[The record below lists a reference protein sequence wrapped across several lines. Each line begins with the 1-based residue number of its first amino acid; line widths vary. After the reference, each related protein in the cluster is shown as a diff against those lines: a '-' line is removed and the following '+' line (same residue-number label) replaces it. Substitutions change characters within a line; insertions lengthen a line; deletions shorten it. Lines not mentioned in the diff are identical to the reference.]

1 MSACVLRT
9 EDLAVGYGSRCVAE
23 GISFR
28 LEEGKILCLIGPNG
42 AGKSTLLKTLMRQ
55 IPPLKGSVYLGE
67 RRLERIPERELA
79 RTSAAVLT
87 GRPAPELMSCE
98 ELVAMGRYPYTGRL
112 GVLSEQDRAVVRS
125 CMEMT
130 ETDSLREEDFTRI
143 SDGQRQ
149 RVLLARALCQEPK
162 LLLLDEPTSFLDIR
176 HKLEFLLLLRELAE
190 KQKIAVVLSLHEL
203 DLAKK
208 IPDRILCLKNGRVD
222 REGTPEEIF
231 REDYIRRLFDVEEK
245 TYAAVYGGDETPY
258 G

>member
-1 MSACVLRT
+1 MSAYVLRT
-9 EDLAVGYGSRCVAE
+9 EDLSIGYGSRCVAE
-23 GISFR
+23 GISLQ
-28 LEEGKILCLIGPNG
+28 LEEGRVLCLIGPNG
-42 AGKSTLLKTLMRQ
+42 SGKSTLLKTLMRQ
-55 IPPLKGSVYLGE
+55 ISPLKGSIFMGD
-67 RRLERIPERELA
+67 RKLERIPEKELA

-87 GRPAPELMSCE
+87 GRPAPELMRCE
-98 ELVAMGRYPYTGRL
+98 ELVALGRYPYTGRL
-112 GVLSEQDRAVVRS
+112 GILSEEDRAVVRS
-125 CMEMT
+125 SMEMT
-130 ETDSLREEDFTRI
+130 ETDSLRDEDFTRI

-149 RVLLARALCQEPK
+149 RVLLARAICQQPK

-231 REDYIRRLFDVEEK
+231 RGDYIRRLFDVDEK
-245 TYAAVYGGDETPY
+245 TYAAVYGDEGAPT
-258 G
+258 

>member
-9 EDLAVGYGSRCVAE
+9 EDLSVGYGSRCVAE
-23 GISFR
+23 GISLQ
-28 LEEGKILCLIGPNG
+28 LEEGRILCLIGPNG
-42 AGKSTLLKTLMRQ
+42 SGKSTLLKTLMRQ
-55 IPPLKGSVYLGE
+55 IPPLKGSVFMEG
-67 RRLERIPERELA
+67 RKLERIPEKELA

-87 GRPAPELMSCE
+87 GRPAPELMRCE
-98 ELVAMGRYPYTGRL
+98 ELVALGRYPYTGRL
-112 GVLSEQDRAVVRS
+112 GILSEKDRAVVRS
-125 CMEMT
+125 SMEMT
-130 ETDSLREEDFTRI
+130 ETDSLRDEDFTRI

-149 RVLLARALCQEPK
+149 RVLLARAICQQPK

-231 REDYIRRLFDVEEK
+231 RGDYIRRLFDVEEK
-245 TYAAVYGGDETPY
+245 TYAAVYGEEGTQT
-258 G
+258 